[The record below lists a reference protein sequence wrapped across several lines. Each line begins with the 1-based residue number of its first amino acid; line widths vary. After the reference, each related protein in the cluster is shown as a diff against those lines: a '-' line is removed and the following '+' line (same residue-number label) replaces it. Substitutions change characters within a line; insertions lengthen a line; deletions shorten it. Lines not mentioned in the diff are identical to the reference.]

1 MRKCSYC
8 GIENSDP
15 ASQCKE
21 CGTGLAT
28 EPPVLVA
35 EQLRQL
41 RGKIAAELSGLRKP
55 GGLIVAVAGLAAAAA
70 FFVQSGRLADARREL
85 QQVKAR
91 LPDLEPLQGYWEGEG
106 VGGKCS
112 VTITGDS
119 LHFSGYQGD
128 RTKPHWYKSTFTLLP
143 GTDPQQLRATIKEGS
158 GHVGSVIFAIFKIE
172 DGTLTLAADE
182 GSGEPPKTFSM
193 ASGALFSLKRR
204 IASNPKSTEPKT
216 P

>member
-8 GIENSDP
+8 GIENSDQ

-28 EPPVLVA
+28 KPPVLVA

-41 RGKIAAELSGLRKP
+41 RGQIAAELSGLRKP
-55 GGLIVAVAGLAAAAA
+55 GSLILAVVGLAAAAA

-91 LPDLEPLQGYWEGEG
+91 LPELEPLQGYWEGEG
-106 VGGKCS
+106 AGGKCS

-128 RTKPHWYKSTFTLLP
+128 GTKPHWYKTTFTLPP
-143 GTDPQQLRATIKEGS
+143 GSDPQQLRATIKEGS
-158 GHVGSVIFAIFKIE
+158 GHIGRVIFAIFKIE
-172 DGTLTLAADE
+172 DGTLTLAEDDDSDKPPESFSSA
-182 GSGEPPKTFSM
+182 SSVFSVKKVQKKNSEPSKT
-193 ASGALFSLKRR
+193 
-204 IASNPKSTEPKT
+204 N
-216 P
+216 